1 MRFLP
6 NVLVVLALPAG
17 FAGYLIGIQVMAA
30 LPLPEDAKGILV
42 VFVPLFVAGLCMLP
56 FIVPFLD
63 RRAKQDLA
71 AYRRSQASETEQ
83 D

>member
-17 FAGYLIGIQVMAA
+17 FAGYLIGVQVVSA
-30 LPLPEDAKGILV
+30 LPLPEDAKGVLV
-42 VFVPLFVAGLCMLP
+42 VFAPLFVAGLCMLP

-71 AYRRSQASETEQ
+71 AHRRSQASETDE